1 MPACKG
7 GEDRTPP
14 LSLHSLNTEVHII
27 LKLTN
32 HTDLPGHY
40 SYMCM

>member
-1 MPACKG
+1 L
-7 GEDRTPP
+7 TF
-14 LSLHSLNTEVHII
+14 TEVHII